1 MKSSKK
7 VLLMSTYPI
16 KGALT
21 GGPLR
26 VKAILE
32 EYKKH
37 FKSVSHVAVFSR
49 YHHPAGY
56 EPTDIAV
63 RGDLAQA
70 TRYAPDTS
78 DYLIGKAIA
87 TDKEL
92 RARVVAYIEQ
102 LHPDIIQIEQMFCW
116 IGLKDAIKDLSYSPQ
131 ITYSSHNIEWSMK
144 KELLEGLGYKRED
157 IAQMIEDIKSA
168 EYDLASKASAVF
180 AVTKADGES
189 LVAMGAKSYTLAR
202 NGVFPLNAQE
212 KDIEYWRAYFAQR
225 GIEQIAVFIGSAHP
239 PNIQGFKEMIGFGLG
254 FLKRNQAIVLAGDV
268 GTNIMDNLDRQD
280 AQQFTSLRRL
290 ISVGRLSHPRLQGL
304 LSYAHTILLP
314 ITEGGGSN
322 LKTAEAIASR
332 KPVVATA
339 KAYRSF
345 DEFKDAP
352 QVLLADTR
360 QKFKDSIRRSFEENN
375 VTKLDSKVDVNS
387 VLWSACLKPMSQ
399 KLEEI

>member
-1 MKSSKK
+1 
-7 VLLMSTYPI
+7 
-16 KGALT
+16 
-21 GGPLR
+21 
-26 VKAILE
+26 
-32 EYKKH
+32 
-37 FKSVSHVAVFSR
+37 
-49 YHHPAGY
+49 
-56 EPTDIAV
+56 
-63 RGDLAQA
+63 
-70 TRYAPDTS
+70 
-78 DYLIGKAIA
+78 
-87 TDKEL
+87 
-92 RARVVAYIEQ
+92 
-102 LHPDIIQIEQMFCW
+102 
-116 IGLKDAIKDLSYSPQ
+116 
-131 ITYSSHNIEWSMK
+131 
-144 KELLEGLGYKRED
+144 
-157 IAQMIEDIKSA
+157 
-168 EYDLASKASAVF
+168 
-180 AVTKADGES
+180 
-189 LVAMGAKSYTLAR
+189 
-202 NGVFPLNAQE
+202 
-212 KDIEYWRAYFAQR
+212 
-225 GIEQIAVFIGSAHP
+225 
-239 PNIQGFKEMIGFGLG
+239 MIGFGLG